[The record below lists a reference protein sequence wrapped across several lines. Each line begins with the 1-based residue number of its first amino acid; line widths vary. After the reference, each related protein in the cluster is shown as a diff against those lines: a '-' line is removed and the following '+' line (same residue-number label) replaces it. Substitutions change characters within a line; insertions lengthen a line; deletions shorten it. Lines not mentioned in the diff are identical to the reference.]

1 MTCVSQEDGKPLM
14 LVTTDE
20 SSTMLE
26 NEINR
31 SGVIK
36 AFLVQI
42 VVLANHQNGKDTHLR
57 GVKIFAPGD
66 SILLNLNQRSPDD
79 PWPEEVGQ
87 DRLWS
92 IR

>member
-1 MTCVSQEDGKPLM
+1 M
-14 LVTTDE
+14 LVTMDE
-20 SSTMLE
+20 SSATLE
-26 NEINR
+26 NQVNS

-66 SILLNLNQRSPDD
+66 EILLNLNQTRSPDD

-87 DRLWS
+87 DPLWS